1 MKLINNQGMPEQ
13 IFSWLT
19 SHNADSEKKR
29 EESIN
34 QLKSIYGE
42 LSLSISATS
51 LIRPIQEVVL
61 LDRHYQEVEKEA
73 NEMFDALVGTAIHES
88 LQKMPERGG
97 EMREL
102 RVGTVIKEVLVTGQF
117 DYIRDGKIG
126 DYKTTK
132 VGSYIFGDKEF
143 EYVAQLSIDRYLLK
157 EDPRFRLEIS
167 DIGEITLMFM
177 DWRDR
182 EFTTKKYGFLD
193 APGYPNKTM
202 KIDFKLWTY
211 EETERFLLR
220 KVTDYKI
227 ASLLDNHELPACSD
241 KERWARIGKKKT
253 TFMKCEKYCNAAPF
267 CHQWATDQYCNKKE
281 SAK

>member
-1 MKLINNQGMPEQ
+1 MKLINNQGMPNQ
-13 IFSWLT
+13 IFSWLV
-19 SHNADSEKKR
+19 SHNENSENERAK
-29 EESIN
+29 SISE
-34 QLKSIYGE
+34 LKSIFGE
-42 LSLSISATS
+42 SKLSISATS
-51 LIRPIQEVVL
+51 LIRPMQEVVL
-61 LDRHYQEVEKEA
+61 LDRNHEKIEKEA
-73 NEMFDALVGTAIHES
+73 TEMFDALIGTAIHES

-97 EMREL
+97 EMREI
-102 RVGTVIKEVLVTGQF
+102 RAGTMIKDVLVTGQF
-117 DYIRDGKIG
+117 DYVRDGKIG

-143 EYVAQLSIDRYLLK
+143 EYIAQLSVDRYLLLK
-157 EDPRFRLEIS
+157 DPRFKLEIK
-167 DIGEITLMFM
+167 DIGEIVLMFV

-182 EFTTKKYGFLD
+182 EYTTKKYGFLD

-220 KVTDYKI
+220 KITDYKI
-227 ASLLDNHELPACSD
+227 ASLLDSHELPPCTD

-267 CHQWATDQYCNKKE
+267 CHQWIEEN
-281 SAK
+281 AK